1 MAEIGWPELLIIGL
15 VFILLFGTAKI
26 PGAMKGLGEGI
37 RSFKDSIKGESEDI
51 KKEIEKV

>member
-1 MAEIGWPELLIIGL
+1 MAEIGWPELLVIGL

-26 PGAMKGLGEGI
+26 PDAMKGLGEGI
-37 RSFKDSIKGESEDI
+37 RHFKNSVKGETEDI

>member
-1 MAEIGWPELLIIGL
+1 MAEIGWPELLVIGL

-26 PGAMKGLGEGI
+26 PDAMKGLGEGI
-37 RSFKDSIKGESEDI
+37 RSFKDSLKTEHEDI